1 MGVTLLWACVACPY
15 TFTPWLVLPG
25 GRCAEEGGLS
35 LSGGAPGAQGDVPS
49 QQGRKMVEGNQL
61 LLNNLTFETSSNFS
75 CRVMAP
81 SVPGLEQSK
90 QVAVTVQGKNRRVGG

>member
-1 MGVTLLWACVACPY
+1 MQPPSLCR
-15 TFTPWLVLPG
+15 G
-25 GRCAEEGGLS
+25 GRAEPLG
-35 LSGGAPGAQGDVPS
+35 GGAPGAQGDVPS

-61 LLNNLTFETSSNFS
+61 LLSNLTFETSSNFS